1 MQDGFEGSFLPSV
14 ARLPEGVARGSG
26 TRGCAGEN
34 SLCYNFWIRNKDPE
48 QASGRPTGAAENTMF
63 SPNSK
68 LRLIGAFAA
77 LASLALAVSCRGFF
91 VDPIISS
98 LAVGPAN
105 PTIETGTTNNTVQ
118 MTVSGTNNDGSI
130 ADNPSVSWTI
140 TPTSVATISNDGLV
154 TSASTGT
161 ATITATSNQ
170 NPSVSATQSV
180 TVTVGC
186 ISAITLDPTSGNVS
200 ANSGTT
206 VSITATAT
214 TCNGSPNVTSVATW
228 TSSNTSLATVAGGLV
243 TAVPGITTGG
253 IVQITASIGNIT
265 SAAATINVSP

>member
-1 MQDGFEGSFLPSV
+1 
-14 ARLPEGVARGSG
+14 
-26 TRGCAGEN
+26 
-34 SLCYNFWIRNKDPE
+34 
-48 QASGRPTGAAENTMF
+48 MF
-63 SPNSK
+63 SPKSK

-77 LASLALAVSCRGFF
+77 LASLSLAISCRGFF
-91 VDPIISS
+91 VDPVISS

-105 PTIETGTTNNTVQ
+105 PTIETGAQNNTVQ

-140 TPTSVATISNDGLV
+140 TPTSVATITTNGLV

-161 ATITATSNQ
+161 ATVTATSNQ
-170 NPSVSATQSV
+170 NPSVSATQTV

-186 ISAITLDPTSGNVS
+186 ITAITLDPTSGSVS

-253 IVQITASIGNIT
+253 TVQITASIGNIT
-265 SAAATINVSP
+265 SDVATINVSP

>member
-1 MQDGFEGSFLPSV
+1 
-14 ARLPEGVARGSG
+14 
-26 TRGCAGEN
+26 
-34 SLCYNFWIRNKDPE
+34 
-48 QASGRPTGAAENTMF
+48 MF
-63 SPNSK
+63 SPKSK

-77 LASLALAVSCRGFF
+77 LASLSLAISCRGFF
-91 VDPIISS
+91 VDPVISS

-105 PTIETGTTNNTVQ
+105 PTIETGAQNNTVQ

-140 TPTSVATISNDGLV
+140 TPTSVATITTNGLV

-161 ATITATSNQ
+161 ATVTATSNQ
-170 NPSVSATQSV
+170 NPSVSATQTV

-186 ISAITLDPTSGNVS
+186 ITAITLDPTSGSVS